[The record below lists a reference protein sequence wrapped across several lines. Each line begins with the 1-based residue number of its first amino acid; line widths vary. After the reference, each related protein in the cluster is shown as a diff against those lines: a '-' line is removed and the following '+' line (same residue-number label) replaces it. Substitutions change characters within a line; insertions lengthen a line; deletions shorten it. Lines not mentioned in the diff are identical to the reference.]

1 MDIYDQ
7 ATQQEEMMRE
17 LALKAVRD
25 KASILQPTGACFNCK
40 ALLTDNDTAKACFC
54 DADCRD
60 DWQLRNKGV

>member
-17 LALKAVRD
+17 IAIAAALK
-25 KASILQPTGACFNCK
+25 PTLTLLLIGVCYNCD
-40 ALLTDNDTAKACFC
+40 ADLSHNGEFC